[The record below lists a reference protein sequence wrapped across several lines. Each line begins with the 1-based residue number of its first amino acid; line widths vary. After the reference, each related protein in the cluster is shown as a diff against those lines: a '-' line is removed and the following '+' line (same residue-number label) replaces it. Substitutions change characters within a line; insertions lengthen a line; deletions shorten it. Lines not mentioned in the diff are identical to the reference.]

1 MIQWENNNKNNLVIQ
16 TWLNELL
23 VDDIV
28 VNVRRGFFKMLFR
41 VNGKYAFKSQMLD
54 CSCAKVILQFLF
66 KLMIDSH
73 AILYHQRKRRRTKG
87 HSSD

>member
-1 MIQWENNNKNNLVIQ
+1 
-16 TWLNELL
+16 
-23 VDDIV
+23 
-28 VNVRRGFFKMLFR
+28 MLFR

-73 AILYHQRKRRRTKG
+73 AILYHQRKREILVILNRFCLKHLTCLKRQMQIRDWHG
-87 HSSD
+87 MYVWRAPAIIRGGI